1 MCGDTCILSCTS
13 RNGIIIIFLFL
24 YGMNYYRSYRETEI
38 SVVEGHKNIF
48 LELTDMMQRFEKV
61 QEEWKQKELE
71 TPELVDQLRHEL
83 MLQLLVEGKPEM

>member
-1 MCGDTCILSCTS
+1 
-13 RNGIIIIFLFL
+13 
-24 YGMNYYRSYRETEI
+24 
-38 SVVEGHKNIF
+38 
-48 LELTDMMQRFEKV
+48 MMQRFEKV